1 MFSHSM
7 LEDQNS
13 TIEITDFPSETI
25 RCLLEYI
32 YTSNVEDI
40 NEHNAIEIF
49 KAADKY
55 QLEFLK
61 QKVELIMINSLSIL
75 NCTMLFIIA
84 DLHNAIEL
92 KKRILNFIMRNL
104 IEISETDDWR
114 ILVEQHPIL
123 ATEAFVYSAE
133 HAASCACSS

>member
-13 TIEITDFPSETI
+13 TIEITDLQPETI

-55 QLEFLK
+55 ELEFLK
-61 QKVELIMINSLSIL
+61 QKAELIMINSLSIS
-75 NCTMLFIIA
+75 NCTMLFIVA

-92 KKRILNFIMRNL
+92 KKRILNFIMRNI
-104 IEISETDDWR
+104 IEVTETD
-114 ILVEQHPIL
+114 
-123 ATEAFVYSAE
+123 
-133 HAASCACSS
+133 

>member
-1 MFSHSM
+1 M

>member
-13 TIEITDFPSETI
+13 TIEITDLQPETI

-32 YTSNVEDI
+32 YTSNIDDI
-40 NEHNAIEIF
+40 NEYNAIEIF

-55 QLEFLK
+55 ELEYLK
-61 QKVELIMINSLSIL
+61 QRVEIILMNSLSIS
-75 NCTMLFIIA
+75 NCTMLFILA
-84 DLHNAIEL
+84 DLHNAIDL
-92 KKRILNFIMRNL
+92 KKRILNFLMRNL
-104 IEISETDDWR
+104 LEITETDDWR

-133 HAASCACSS
+133 HATACACSS